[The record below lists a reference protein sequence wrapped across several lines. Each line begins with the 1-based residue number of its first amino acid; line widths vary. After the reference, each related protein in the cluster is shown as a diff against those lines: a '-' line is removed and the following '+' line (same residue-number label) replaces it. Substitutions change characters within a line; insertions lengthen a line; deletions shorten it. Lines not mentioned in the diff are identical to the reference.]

1 MTKICIELAAP
12 VVDGVAP
19 QMYGFPGYPSDRSQ
33 RLSAAA
39 PGAASKPPN
48 TATVAATAPRLHWS
62 RISHPPAFA
71 PAVGGRRSAPKLWAL
86 SPACKAHRCAKPAC
100 ECAARVASAFVSG
113 HPPNPAGATLQR
125 SPQRRPPAT
134 PVRPARRGFY
144 VPRSASGTTG
154 ATTREGPVLARTLA
168 GESVAKLD
176 VEPVEVTGVV
186 AGQRFAELDLD
197 RHDALVSAVTER
209 AGRSPTR
216 GGRA

>member
-19 QMYGFPGYPSDRSQ
+19 QMYGLPGYPSDRSQ

-39 PGAASKPPN
+39 PGAASKLPN

-71 PAVGGRRSAPKLWAL
+71 PAAGGRRSAPKLWAL

-113 HPPNPAGATLQR
+113 HPPNPAGATRQR

-134 PVRPARRGFY
+134 PVRPARRGFH

-154 ATTREGPVLARTLA
+154 AP
-168 GESVAKLD
+168 
-176 VEPVEVTGVV
+176 
-186 AGQRFAELDLD
+186 
-197 RHDALVSAVTER
+197 
-209 AGRSPTR
+209 AGRR
-216 GGRA
+216 HGRARCWPGLSPASQSPSSMSNQSR